1 VTLDGRPK
9 LLARALA
16 RRDAIELEPGLELGS
31 G

>member
-9 LLARALA
+9 LLARAFA
-16 RRDAIELEPGLELGS
+16 RPESAALEPGLLLG